1 MPSAT
6 PVTVSSSTTTL
17 NPATQAALTSALLSA
32 NAIPRIQSALQQ
44 SLQESGWTHN
54 LHNYVLKLLRDGE
67 CTTYEELMAR
77 VMAECRPG
85 DAATESK
92 DKDKD
97 KDSAN
102 GDGAVNGTSSK
113 NGSGADI
120 KIPDKAVR
128 EGIRAVRKEIERV
141 CDISFD

>member
-6 PVTVSSSTTTL
+6 PVTVSSSATTL

-44 SLQESGWTHN
+44 SLQESGWTHS
-54 LHNYVLKLLRDGE
+54 LQSYVLKLLRDGE

-85 DAATESK
+85 DTAT
-92 DKDKD
+92 DNKDKD

-113 NGSGADI
+113 NGSGVDI
-120 KIPDKAVR
+120 KVPDRAVR

>member
-54 LHNYVLKLLRDGE
+54 LHSYVLKLLRDGE

-85 DAATESK
+85 DDNK
-92 DKDKD
+92 DKDKE
-97 KDSAN
+97 SAN
-102 GDGAVNGTSSK
+102 GEGAVNGTSSK

-120 KIPDKAVR
+120 KIPDRTVR
-128 EGIRAVRKEIERV
+128 EGIKAVRKEIEQV
-141 CDISFD
+141 CEISFD

>member
-1 MPSAT
+1 
-6 PVTVSSSTTTL
+6 
-17 NPATQAALTSALLSA
+17 SALLSA

-44 SLQESGWTHN
+44 SLQESGWTHS
-54 LHNYVLKLLRDGE
+54 LQSYVLKLLRDGE

-85 DAATESK
+85 DTAT
-92 DKDKD
+92 DNKDKD

-113 NGSGADI
+113 NGSGVDI
-120 KIPDKAVR
+120 KVPDRAVR

-141 CDISFD
+141 CDIS